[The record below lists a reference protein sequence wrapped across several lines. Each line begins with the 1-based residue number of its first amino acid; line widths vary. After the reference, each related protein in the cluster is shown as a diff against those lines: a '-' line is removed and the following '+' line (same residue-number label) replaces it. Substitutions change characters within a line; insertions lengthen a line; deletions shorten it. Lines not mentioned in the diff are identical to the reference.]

1 MSKSTHGGMHF
12 NHKHNTKILNV
23 TLTCRPITRSPS
35 APAARV
41 DPWDIVDATHDRR
54 AAEGPSSSI
63 RFAAGRR
70 PRYHPPW
77 TPQRCCAERGR
88 YSVIQSVPLGH
99 HFVPDE
105 YTSERCLTRCD
116 SPVGSSPARMEVSMM
131 QALDDATQ
139 HQCRLQNGAICGRY
153 GAQRRCS

>member
-1 MSKSTHGGMHF
+1 MHF
-12 NHKHNTKILNV
+12 RPLAFQIDTQNETSDF
-23 TLTCRPITRSPS
+23 TLTCWTSTRSPS

-41 DPWDIVDATHDRR
+41 DPRDIVDITHNPR

-63 RFAAGRR
+63 RFAAGRH
-70 PRYHPPW
+70 PRDHPPW
-77 TPQRCCAERGR
+77 APRRCCAERGR

-105 YTSERCLTRCD
+105 HTSERCLTRCD
-116 SPVGSSPARMEVSMM
+116 SPVGSSPARMEVSML

-139 HQCRLQNGAICGRY
+139 HQFRLQNGAICGRY
-153 GAQRRCS
+153 GAQRQ